1 MALDD
6 SLKIRVESK
15 GFLIKKTIRD
25 NVLHV
30 VKDKKDYV
38 YKTSEKRWDTF
49 SSFQGKL
56 FALSGISR
64 QNFRNEIAIHQ
75 HLSGQSF
82 ETLKV
87 PKLYDTD
94 GKSYMVME
102 YIEGTMGRWYT
113 QDMDKI
119 LIRSLVDLQL
129 SITYQ
134 KNLFEYN
141 ILSFLRR
148 PFWNVIRMVGSIVL
162 PLLGFNIAFKC
173 FSLCMR
179 LQREVSPNK
188 APLLLHKDINNKG
201 NIISSPQREMYFI
214 DFESCLQES
223 KWILTDIIEIIY
235 SFKDEYMD
243 VGLFEEYI
251 QKMRTEGFIKE
262 EFDIKSQVRF
272 AMLRNA
278 IKYLGFEELYVTH
291 RKQLLEII
299 LPDENFDI
307 WFNKTFEKENAT
319 L

>member
-1 MALDD
+1 LDE
-6 SLKIRVESK
+6 SLKKRVESK
-15 GFLIKKTIRD
+15 GFLIKNLIRA

-30 VKDKKDYV
+30 VKGKKEYV
-38 YKTSEKRWDTF
+38 YKTYEKRWETF
-49 SSFQGKL
+49 SYFLGKF
-56 FALSGISR
+56 FAISGISR

-75 HLSGQSF
+75 HLSGQNF

-94 GKSYMVME
+94 GESYMVMD

-113 QDMDKI
+113 EDMDKV

-129 SITYQ
+129 SIINQ

-141 ILSFLRR
+141 FLSFLRR
-148 PFWNVIRMVGSIVL
+148 PFWNVMRMVCTIAL
-162 PLLGFNIAFKC
+162 PRLGFSIAFQC
-173 FSLCMR
+173 FALCLS
-179 LQREVSPNK
+179 LQRSVSPNK

-201 NIISSPQREMYFI
+201 NIISSPEREMYFI
-214 DFESCLQES
+214 DFESCLQET

-243 VGLFEEYI
+243 VELFDEYM
-251 QKMRTEGFIKE
+251 QKMRSAGFIDDS
-262 EFDIKSQVRF
+262 FDTKSQVRL

-278 IKYLGFEELYVTH
+278 IKYLGFEELFSTH
-291 RKQLLEII
+291 RKQLMEII
-299 LPDENFDI
+299 LPDEKFDI
-307 WFNKTFEKENAT
+307 WFYQTFQKKNAI